1 MKNTTKKPAFIPSG
15 SLPISEFVKQV
26 CRKNDLKQAYLIIRA
41 KVPVSF
47 KQVKRAFNLINN
59 N

>member
-1 MKNTTKKPAFIPSG
+1 MTTKTIPSG
-15 SLPISEFVKQV
+15 KLPISEFIFQV
-26 CRKNDLKQAYLIIRA
+26 CQKNDLKQAYLIIRA

-47 KQVKRAFNLINN
+47 KQIKKAFNLINN